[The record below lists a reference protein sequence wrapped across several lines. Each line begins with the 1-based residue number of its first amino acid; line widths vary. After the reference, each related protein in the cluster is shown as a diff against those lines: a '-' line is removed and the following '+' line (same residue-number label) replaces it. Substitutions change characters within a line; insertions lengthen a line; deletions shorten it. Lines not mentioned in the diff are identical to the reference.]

1 MEIIIVP
8 TLTNF
13 EELSE
18 LIQYNRK
25 YYLNDYYYLIS
36 NHKDLLLKN
45 QELF

>member
-8 TLTNF
+8 TLANF

-18 LIQYNRK
+18 LIKYNRK

-36 NHKDLLLKN
+36 NSKDLLLKN